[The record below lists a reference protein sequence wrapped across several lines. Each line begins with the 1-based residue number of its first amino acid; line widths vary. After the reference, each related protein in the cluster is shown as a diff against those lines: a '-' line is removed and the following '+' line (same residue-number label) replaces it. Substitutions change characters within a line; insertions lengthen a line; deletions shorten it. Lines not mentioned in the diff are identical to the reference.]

1 MTGRVTTLNKTRLNT
16 AQQLHSERAW
26 TTDRDWTH
34 SETDRC
40 HIDDRGYGTE
50 VIYCG
55 SYKGRW
61 LRGQEDR
68 TGGTGERECARHQ
81 QQTKMSRRAGIF
93 SLTLTLT
100 RDDCEKTN
108 QECFVVFSEYRVWME
123 CVWWDDEAVKLV
135 LVFDMKHEF
144 RRRTVA
150 FFFRLIRTKGV
161 KTFLF
166 LHYVSLFFLLIWQN
180 PVTARSR
187 LVAFTS
193 TCQNNRG

>member
-26 TTDRDWTH
+26 TTDWDWTH
-34 SETDRC
+34 SETNRC

-123 CVWWDDEAVKLV
+123 CVWWDDEEVKLV
-135 LVFDMKHEF
+135 LVWYETWIQKENGCI
-144 RRRTVA
+144 
-150 FFFRLIRTKGV
+150 FFFRLIRTTGV
-161 KTFLF
+161 KMFLF
-166 LHYVSLFFLLIWQN
+166 LHHVSFSFF
-180 PVTARSR
+180 
-187 LVAFTS
+187 
-193 TCQNNRG
+193 